1 MTLESERNIA
11 KNTSDIMR
19 KNSGG
24 KTMGNYERELMKELD
39 QLDVA
44 LSKRD
49 RKNRGYCPTGEGT
62 YVRRSSNYDETED
75 EWS

>member
-1 MTLESERNIA
+1 
-11 KNTSDIMR
+11 
-19 KNSGG
+19 
-24 KTMGNYERELMKELD
+24 MGNYERELMKELD

-75 EWS
+75 EWN